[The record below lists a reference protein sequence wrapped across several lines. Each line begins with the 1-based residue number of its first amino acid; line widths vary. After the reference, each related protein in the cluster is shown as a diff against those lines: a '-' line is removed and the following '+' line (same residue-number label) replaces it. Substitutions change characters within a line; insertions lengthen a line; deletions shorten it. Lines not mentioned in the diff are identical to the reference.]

1 LKIAYL
7 MQEGAPDLR
16 RSPLDGPGNHVRHVF
31 RELQGLGHR
40 VELLA
45 CYDGRIWES
54 HDLECFK
61 PVDLPRPRLEST
73 VRGIQSRLRL
83 PYLAL
88 FESRRFAAACIRK
101 FAGFDLLYERMGW
114 MGYGGGLAA
123 RRLGLPLVLEVNNGD
138 FITELERR
146 GVAPRGFQKW
156 LAIELMRRSIRRAHH
171 VVATG
176 DGHRRRFVEWW
187 KTDSSRI
194 SVVEN
199 GSEVVRLLPRDRLRC
214 FQPEPSG
221 SEDVTVVFVGA
232 FEAWHGIPNLV
243 RAMSGV
249 VAKHPAA
256 QLVLVG
262 SGSERD
268 KIVRLISRLHL
279 ENRVKLTG
287 HLEMRNVA
295 ECLAQADIGVAPY
308 SGWMEFSGLKL
319 FDYKSAG
326 LAIVASGSDGQPAT
340 LKDGHTALIVPP
352 GDEQALGAAIVRLI
366 SDASMRRRLGQAA
379 RLEAERSHG
388 WNHTARR
395 LEQIFT
401 SLRSCSRKPERS
413 SGARHVLGQA

>member
-31 RELQGLGHR
+31 RELQGLGHH
-40 VELLA
+40 VELLV

-54 HDLECFK
+54 QDLEFFE
-61 PVDLPRPRLEST
+61 PVDVPRSRLESP

-88 FESRRFAAACIRK
+88 FESRLFARACAAK
-101 FAGFDLLYERMGW
+101 FAGFDLMYERMGW

-123 RRLGLPLVLEVNNGD
+123 RRLGVPLVLEVNNGD

-146 GVAPRGFQKW
+146 GVAPTGFQKW
-156 LAIELMRRSIRRAHH
+156 LAIELMRRSILRARH

-187 KTDSSRI
+187 KTDPARV

-199 GSEVVRLLPRDRLRC
+199 GSEVIRLLPRNRLRC
-214 FQPEPSG
+214 FQPGTAE
-221 SEDVTVVFVGA
+221 SEGVTVVFVGA

-268 KIVRLISRLHL
+268 RIVRLVRQLHL
-279 ENRVKLTG
+279 EDRVKLTG

-326 LAIVASGSDGQPAT
+326 LAIVASGAGGQPST
-340 LKDGHTALIVPP
+340 LKDGHTGLIVPP
-352 GDEQALGAAIVRLI
+352 GDEEALGAAILRLV
-366 SDASMRRRLGQAA
+366 SDAPMRRKMGQAA
-379 RLEAERSHG
+379 RLEAEQSHG

-401 SLRSCSRKPERS
+401 AVVGRRENAVRPSASH
-413 SGARHVLGQA
+413 ALGQA